1 MNDKQKAIAW
11 AVYVLPIFEA
21 KYPEDNRPRKA
32 IVAAKNK
39 TDYAAAAASYAAAD
53 AAADASAASY
63 AAASYAAADAAADA
77 ADASAASYAASAAS
91 YAASYAAS
99 AASYAAS
106 AASAAAYAADAA
118 GAADAAAD
126 AIIRSRHGE
135 DKLLIAKVNLLW
147 SLEEQ
152 LEIANKIEWL
162 EHKPTEVWQVLLKER
177 W

>member
-11 AVYVLPIFEA
+11 AEYVLPIFEA

-63 AAASYAAADAAADA
+63 AA
-77 ADASAASYAASAAS
+77 SAASYAA
-91 YAASYAAS
+91 YAAYAAAS
-99 AASYAAS
+99 ASAS
-106 AASAAAYAADAA
+106 ASAAAFAV
-118 GAADAAAD
+118 
-126 AIIRSRHGE
+126 IRGRHGE

>member
-11 AVYVLPIFEA
+11 AEYVLPIFEA

-39 TDYAAAAASYAAAD
+39 TDYADYADD
-53 AAADASAASY
+53 AAY
-63 AAASYAAADAAADA
+63 AAASAAYADDAAYAAYAAAYAAYA
-77 ADASAASYAASAAS
+77 AASAAAA
-91 YAASYAAS
+91 YAAYAAAS
-99 AASYAAS
+99 AD
-106 AASAAAYAADAA
+106 ASAAAYAAYAA
-118 GAADAAAD
+118 ASAAAAAADAAAD

-135 DKLLIAKVNLLW
+135 DKLPVAKVNLLW
-147 SLEEQ
+147 KLEEQ
-152 LEIANKIEWL
+152 LEIARKIKWL

>member
-11 AVYVLPIFEA
+11 AEYVLPIFEA

-39 TDYAAAAASYAAAD
+39 TDYAA
-53 AAADASAASY
+53 
-63 AAASYAAADAAADA
+63 
-77 ADASAASYAASAAS
+77 
-91 YAASYAAS
+91 
-99 AASYAAS
+99 SYAAS
-106 AASAAAYAADAA
+106 AASAAAYAAY
-118 GAADAAAD
+118 AAAS
-126 AIIRSRHGE
+126 ASASASAAAFAVIRGRHGE

>member
-11 AVYVLPIFEA
+11 AEYVLPIFEA

-63 AAASYAAADAAADA
+63 AAASYAAADAAD
-77 ADASAASYAASAAS
+77 
-91 YAASYAAS
+91 AS

-106 AASAAAYAADAA
+106 AASAAAYAAY
-118 GAADAAAD
+118 AAAS
-126 AIIRSRHGE
+126 ASASASAAAFAVIRGRHGE

>member
-11 AVYVLPIFEA
+11 AEYVLPIFEA
-21 KYPEDNRPRKA
+21 KFPEDNRPRKA

-39 TDYAAAAASYAAAD
+39 TDYAA
-53 AAADASAASY
+53 
-63 AAASYAAADAAADA
+63 
-77 ADASAASYAASAAS
+77 
-91 YAASYAAS
+91 
-99 AASYAAS
+99 SYAAS
-106 AASAAAYAADAA
+106 AASAAAYAAY
-118 GAADAAAD
+118 AAAS
-126 AIIRSRHGE
+126 AAYAAASASASASAAAFAVIRGRHGE

-162 EHKPTEVWQVLLKER
+162 QHKPTEVWQVLLKER